1 VSRAT
6 RDDARVNLTRRARL
20 DDDDDD
26 DDDAGCRRDDAPAGR
41 ER

>member
-1 VSRAT
+1 MG
-6 RDDARVNLTRRARL
+6 RARL
-20 DDDDDD
+20 DDDD